1 MATQN
6 WGQASPSPGLGD
18 DPEDSL
24 GGAVLAPAI
33 FVPIATLLIAA
44 ACFIVALGGELAGES
59 AAQRQLRQ
67 TRIAAGSPATIGW
80 GETTVLDVGMTG
92 SAGDDRERESRTA
105 EAVAPTLRRSID
117 PL

>member
-6 WGQASPSPGLGD
+6 WGHASPPSASGD

-44 ACFIVALGGELAGES
+44 TCFIVALGGELAGES

-67 TRIAAGSPATIGW
+67 TRVAAGAPATIGW

-92 SAGDDRERESRTA
+92 SAGADREPDSRTA
-105 EAVAPTLRRSID
+105 EAVAPSLRRSID